1 MTMHDLFRKKYQEMM
16 EHVEVS
22 EEMRERIMETL
33 EQEAAQAGAG
43 EKTAKTEK
51 TRVGAKKAPSKA
63 SPVIY
68 WKKYLSIAA
77 SLVIVVGLA
86 FGVKQ
91 LRAREFAENSAAP
104 ESSAAM
110 DISEDT
116 TEALPNEMTG
126 SIMMKEAAVEDSPE
140 ENGSLSSTAP
150 DLGVN
155 AVEGVGSSVEDS
167 DIENISYDTIE
178 DLSAALNMP
187 LEDLTDLPFTV
198 DTVTYSAYNG
208 TAAIYYADRS
218 NSKMLVYLKWKDDTA
233 TSMEDFAEQYSG
245 ERQITIDGSE
255 IWLSGNTDSDSYPY
269 AFWFDGEYCYQLQ
282 FRDGVSVE
290 TFTEFWKENWGK

>member
-1 MTMHDLFRKKYQEMM
+1 MHDLFRKKYQEMM

-51 TRVGAKKAPSKA
+51 ARVGAIKAPSKA

-86 FGVKQ
+86 FGVTQ

-126 SIMMKEAAVEDSPE
+126 SIMMEEAAVEDSPE

-178 DLSAALNMP
+178 DLSAALDMP
-187 LEDLTDLPFTV
+187 LEDLTNLPFTV

-290 TFTEFWKENWGK
+290 TFTEFWRKNWGK

>member
-51 TRVGAKKAPSKA
+51 ARVGAKKAPSKA

-86 FGVKQ
+86 FGVTQ

-126 SIMMKEAAVEDSPE
+126 SIMMEEAAVEDSPE

-178 DLSAALNMP
+178 DLSAALDMP
-187 LEDLTDLPFTV
+187 LEDLTNLPFTV

-282 FRDGVSVE
+282 FRNGVSVE
-290 TFTEFWKENWGK
+290 TFTEFWRKNWGK

>member
-1 MTMHDLFRKKYQEMM
+1 MHDLFRKKYQEMM

-33 EQEAAQAGAG
+33 EPEAAQAGAG

-51 TRVGAKKAPSKA
+51 ARVGAKKAPSKA

-86 FGVKQ
+86 FGVTQ

-126 SIMMKEAAVEDSPE
+126 SIMMEEAAVEDSPE

-178 DLSAALNMP
+178 DLSAALDMP

-290 TFTEFWKENWGK
+290 TFTEFWRKNWGK

>member
-33 EQEAAQAGAG
+33 EQEAAQAGVG

-51 TRVGAKKAPSKA
+51 ARVGAKKAPSKA

-86 FGVKQ
+86 FGVTQ

-126 SIMMKEAAVEDSPE
+126 SIMMEEAAVEDSPE

-178 DLSAALNMP
+178 DLSAALDMP

-290 TFTEFWKENWGK
+290 TFTEFWRKNWGK

>member
-1 MTMHDLFRKKYQEMM
+1 MHDLFRKKYQEMM

-51 TRVGAKKAPSKA
+51 ARVGAKKAPSKA

-86 FGVKQ
+86 FGVTQ

-104 ESSAAM
+104 KSSAAM

-126 SIMMKEAAVEDSPE
+126 SIMMEEAAVEDSPE

-178 DLSAALNMP
+178 DLSAALDMP
-187 LEDLTDLPFTV
+187 LEDLTNLPFTV

>member
-86 FGVKQ
+86 FGVTQ

-126 SIMMKEAAVEDSPE
+126 SIMMEEAAVEDSPE

-178 DLSAALNMP
+178 DLSAALDMP
-187 LEDLTDLPFTV
+187 LEDLTNLPFTV

-282 FRDGVSVE
+282 FRNGVSVE
-290 TFTEFWKENWGK
+290 TFTEFWRKNWGK

>member
-1 MTMHDLFRKKYQEMM
+1 MHDLFRKKYQEMM
-16 EHVEVS
+16 EHVEAS

-51 TRVGAKKAPSKA
+51 ARVGAKKAPSKA

-86 FGVKQ
+86 FGVTQ

-126 SIMMKEAAVEDSPE
+126 SIMMEEAAVEDSPE

-178 DLSAALNMP
+178 DLSAALDMP

-218 NSKMLVYLKWKDDTA
+218 NSKMLVYLKWKDNTA

>member
-1 MTMHDLFRKKYQEMM
+1 MHDLFRKKYQEMM

-51 TRVGAKKAPSKA
+51 ARVGAKKAPSKA

-86 FGVKQ
+86 FGVTQ

-126 SIMMKEAAVEDSPE
+126 SIMMEEAAVEDSPE

-178 DLSAALNMP
+178 DLSAALDMP
-187 LEDLTDLPFTV
+187 LEDLTNLPFTV

-282 FRDGVSVE
+282 FRNGVSVE
-290 TFTEFWKENWGK
+290 TFTEFWRKNWGK

>member
-1 MTMHDLFRKKYQEMM
+1 MHDLFRKKYQEMM

-22 EEMRERIMETL
+22 EEMRERITETL
-33 EQEAAQAGAG
+33 EQEAAHAGAG

-51 TRVGAKKAPSKA
+51 APSKA
-63 SPVIY
+63 SPVVY

-86 FGVKQ
+86 FGVTQ

-110 DISEDT
+110 DFPEEA
-116 TEALPNEMTG
+116 TETAPDEMVG
-126 SIMMKEAAVEDSPE
+126 SVLMEEAAVEDSPE

-178 DLSAALNMP
+178 DLSAALDMP

-218 NSKMLVYLKWKDDTA
+218 NSKMLVYLKWKDNTA

-290 TFTEFWKENWGK
+290 TFTEFWRKNWGK

>member
-1 MTMHDLFRKKYQEMM
+1 MHDLFRKKYQEMM

-86 FGVKQ
+86 FGVTQ

-126 SIMMKEAAVEDSPE
+126 SIMMEEAAVEDSPE

-178 DLSAALNMP
+178 DLSAALDMP
-187 LEDLTDLPFTV
+187 LEDLTNLPFTV

-290 TFTEFWKENWGK
+290 TFTEFWRKNWGK

>member
-1 MTMHDLFRKKYQEMM
+1 MHDLFRKKYQEMM

-51 TRVGAKKAPSKA
+51 ARVGAKKAPSKA

-86 FGVKQ
+86 FGVTQ

-126 SIMMKEAAVEDSPE
+126 SIMMEEAAVEDSPE

-178 DLSAALNMP
+178 DLSAALDMP

-208 TAAIYYADRS
+208 TAAIYYPDRS

-282 FRDGVSVE
+282 FRNGVSVE
-290 TFTEFWKENWGK
+290 TFTEFWRKNWGK

>member
-1 MTMHDLFRKKYQEMM
+1 MHDLFRKKYQEMM

-86 FGVKQ
+86 FGVTQ

-126 SIMMKEAAVEDSPE
+126 SIMMEEAAVEDSPE

-178 DLSAALNMP
+178 DLSAALDMP
-187 LEDLTDLPFTV
+187 LEDLTNLPFTV

-282 FRDGVSVE
+282 FRNGVSVE
-290 TFTEFWKENWGK
+290 TFTEFWRKNWGK

>member
-1 MTMHDLFRKKYQEMM
+1 MHDLFRKKYQEMM

-33 EQEAAQAGAG
+33 EQEAAQAGA
-43 EKTAKTEK
+43 
-51 TRVGAKKAPSKA
+51 KKAPSKA

-91 LRAREFAENSAAP
+91 LRTREFAENSAAP

-110 DISEDT
+110 DFPEEA
-116 TEALPNEMTG
+116 TETAPDEMVG
-126 SIMMKEAAVEDSPE
+126 SVLMEEAAVEDSPAE
-140 ENGSLSSTAP
+140 SGSLTSAAP

-178 DLSAALNMP
+178 DLSAALDMP

-198 DTVTYSAYNG
+198 DTVTYSSYNG

-290 TFTEFWKENWGK
+290 TFTEFWRKNWGK

>member
-1 MTMHDLFRKKYQEMM
+1 MHDLFRKKYQEMM

>member
-1 MTMHDLFRKKYQEMM
+1 MHDLFRKKYQEMM

-33 EQEAAQAGAG
+33 EQEAAQAGTG
-43 EKTAKTEK
+43 EKTAKTE
-51 TRVGAKKAPSKA
+51 KAPSKA

-86 FGVKQ
+86 FGVTQ

-126 SIMMKEAAVEDSPE
+126 SIMMEEAAVEDSPE
-140 ENGSLSSTAP
+140 ENGSLTSAAP

-167 DIENISYDTIE
+167 DMENISYDTIK
-178 DLSAALNMP
+178 DLSAALDMP

-218 NSKMLVYLKWKDDTA
+218 NSKILVYLKWKDDTA

-290 TFTEFWKENWGK
+290 TFTEFWRKNWGK

>member
-1 MTMHDLFRKKYQEMM
+1 MHDLFRKKYQEMM

-51 TRVGAKKAPSKA
+51 ARVGAKKAPSKA

-86 FGVKQ
+86 FGVTQ

-126 SIMMKEAAVEDSPE
+126 SIMMEEAAVEDSPE

-178 DLSAALNMP
+178 DLSAALDMP

-282 FRDGVSVE
+282 FRNGVSVE
-290 TFTEFWKENWGK
+290 TFTEFWRKNWGK

>member
-86 FGVKQ
+86 FGVTQ

-126 SIMMKEAAVEDSPE
+126 SIMMEEAAVEDSPE

-178 DLSAALNMP
+178 DLSAALDMP
-187 LEDLTDLPFTV
+187 LEDLTNLPFTV

-290 TFTEFWKENWGK
+290 TFTEFWRKNWGK